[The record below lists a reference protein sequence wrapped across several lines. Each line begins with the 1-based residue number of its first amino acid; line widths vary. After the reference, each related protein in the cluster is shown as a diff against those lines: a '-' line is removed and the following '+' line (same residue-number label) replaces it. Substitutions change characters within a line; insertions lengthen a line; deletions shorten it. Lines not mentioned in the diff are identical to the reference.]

1 MPQLPSAADVIALTG
16 TDFPVPF
23 VGAIIQDAALIASDC
38 LRGVDGDRQ
47 EAALKWLAAHLI
59 SSAGETS
66 GTLTSDK
73 LGDAAQTYAKTVT
86 VTGAGLMGSAYGQQ
100 AIALLPCLS
109 GIGMR
114 TGKFLVL

>member
-16 TDFPVPF
+16 SGMSEAF
-23 VGAIIQDAALIASDC
+23 VDAIIQDAALIASAC
-38 LRGVDGDRQ
+38 LEGVDGDRQ

-66 GTLTSDK
+66 GSLTSDR
-73 LGDAAQTYAKTVT
+73 LGDAAQTYAKT

-114 TGKFLVL
+114 TGKFVVL

>member
-16 TDFPVPF
+16 STLPEVVIEAVID
-23 VGAIIQDAALIASDC
+23 DAALIASAC
-38 LRGVDGDRQ
+38 LEGVDGDRQ
-47 EAALKWLAAHLI
+47 EAALKWLAAHLV

-66 GTLTSDK
+66 GSLTSDK
-73 LGDAAQTYAKTVT
+73 LGDAAQTYAKTI
-86 VTGAGLMGSAYGQQ
+86 TGAGLMGSVYGQQ

-114 TGKFLVL
+114 TGKFVVL